1 MPPVSQ
7 KSDPKKLIEYTH
19 MYTYMR
25 KIDMMASWSSG

>member
-25 KIDMMASWSSG
+25 KIDIMALWSNG